1 MIYPRDDAKSDREDG
16 DWREKSQVRK
26 ARKLTW
32 QQRLMRPERTPDG
45 TSGSEG
51 NLKDNVV
58 TAVKQYECNLSDGES
73 QG

>member
-1 MIYPRDDAKSDREDG
+1 MVYPRDDTKSDREDG

-45 TSGSEG
+45 TSGNEG
-51 NLKDNVV
+51 NLKCYCSDCIVV
-58 TAVKQYECNLSDGES
+58 V
-73 QG
+73 